1 MSKTKDL
8 TVRERLI
15 RAGILLPAPRLPES
29 GVPEPRVEAE
39 PRGVSARECVGRL
52 RGGASRPHL
61 SM

>member
-15 RAGILLPAPRLPES
+15 RAGVLLPAPR
-29 GVPEPRVEAE
+29 VPEPRAE
-39 PRGVSARECVGRL
+39 GQAQGRGAPARVVGAAGESGKPRT
-52 RGGASRPHL
+52 